1 MSAIPGLI
9 GMIERADLRARRRAL
24 EARLEA
30 RLTELSFAAERA
42 LAAHSGPPA
51 GLPPAES
58 AAWLGRLL
66 HQLLMEACE
75 APLAGLVEELEGAQQ
90 REAEALAPLVEVID
104 LLAPAR
110 PRLAE
115 RLRGAVDPAGR
126 ASRRSELVGQLQ
138 VEMGLW
144 SLGQGLLCLGQPE
157 LPAID
162 AMDEEARL
170 GRIGE
175 LWGLHIAVPAEQ
187 RQHLLQ
193 RWTTGRA
200 RLLRLCA
207 AQLDSA
213 RPAAAWPQVSP

>member
-9 GMIERADLRARRRAL
+9 GMIERAAVEPDDRRRAL
-24 EARLEA
+24 EARLQA
-30 RLTELSFAAERA
+30 RLGELAGAADRA
-42 LAAHSGPPA
+42 LAGHSAPPT

-66 HQLLMEACE
+66 HQLLAEACE
-75 APLAGLVEELEGAQQ
+75 APVAQLVEELEGALQ

-115 RLRGAVDPAGR
+115 RLRSAVEPAGR
-126 ASRRSELVGQLQ
+126 ASRRWELAGQLQ
-138 VEMGLW
+138 VELGLW
-144 SLGQGLLCLGQPE
+144 SLGQGLLALGQPE

-162 AMDEEARL
+162 AGDEEARL
-170 GRIGE
+170 SRIAE
-175 LWGLHIAVPAEQ
+175 LWGLHMATPAEQ
-187 RQHLLQ
+187 RQRLLQ

-207 AQLDSA
+207 AQLDPA
-213 RPAAAWPQVSP
+213 RPAAA